1 MNPTRIF
8 IDTDIGDDVD
18 DALAI
23 ALAVL
28 SPELTLTG
36 VSTVYGN
43 VSARQQ
49 LAMQL
54 LRQLGAKVPVAAG
67 LGQSLRF
74 QANTSVM
81 PRQCQVLT
89 EPPPVTGGRHGVE
102 LLIENICEDPE
113 TVIVALGPLTNVA
126 MAVLLAP
133 NVMKR
138 ANILLMGGAFRA
150 VYPEYNIL
158 CDPEAANI
166 VLQSGA
172 KIRMIGLD
180 VTVPCVLSKED
191 ESFIESFHSGYRGF
205 LASLSTIWLETSKS
219 KKITLHDPLTVASLI
234 DPSLLQL
241 EAAPVRIELDSGPLR
256 GLTVDLRHPF
266 RQREPIPPPN
276 AEIAVSVD
284 ALRTCRLVMER
295 IFGGTPIGL
304 GS

>member
-1 MNPTRIF
+1 MEPTRIF

-28 SPELTLTG
+28 SPELALTG

-43 VSARQQ
+43 ASARQQ
-49 LAMQL
+49 LAAQL
-54 LRQLGAKVPVAAG
+54 LRQLGAEVPAAAG

-74 QANTSVM
+74 QANTTVL
-81 PRQCQVLT
+81 PRQCQALT
-89 EPPPVTGGRHGVE
+89 EQRSVMGGRHGVE
-102 LLIENICEDPE
+102 LLVETIRANPE
-113 TVIVALGPLTNVA
+113 TVIVALGPLTNIA
-126 MAVLLAP
+126 MAILLAP
-133 NVMKR
+133 DVMKR
-138 ANILLMGGAFRA
+138 ASIVLMGGAFRA

-172 KIRMIGLD
+172 KIRMVGLD

-191 ESFIESFHSGYRGF
+191 EGLIASFHSGYRGF
-205 LASLSTIWLETSKS
+205 LASLSAIWLETSKS

-234 DPSLLQL
+234 DPSLLEL
-241 EAAPVRIELDSGPLR
+241 EAAPVRIELDGGPLR

-284 ALRTCRLVMER
+284 ASRTCRLVMER
-295 IFGGTPIGL
+295 IFGGTPIG
-304 GS
+304 SPA

>member
-1 MNPTRIF
+1 MEPMRIF

-28 SPELTLTG
+28 SPELALTG
-36 VSTVYGN
+36 VSTTYGN

-49 LAMQL
+49 LAAQL
-54 LRQLGAKVPVAAG
+54 LHQLGTDVPVAAG

-74 QANTSVM
+74 QANTSVL
-81 PRQCQVLT
+81 PHQCRALAEQ
-89 EPPPVTGGRHGVE
+89 PPVTGGRHGVE
-102 LLIENICEDPE
+102 LLLETVREDPE
-113 TVIVALGPLTNVA
+113 TVIVALGPLTNIAVA
-126 MAVLLAP
+126 TLLAP
-133 NVMKR
+133 DVMKR
-138 ANILLMGGAFRA
+138 TNIVLMGGAFRA

-205 LASLSTIWLETSKS
+205 LASLSTIWLKTSKS

-234 DPSLLQL
+234 DPSLLKF
-241 EAAPVRIELDSGPLR
+241 EAAPVRIELDTGPLR
-256 GLTVDLRHPF
+256 GLTVNLRHPF

-295 IFGGTPIGL
+295 IFGGAPIGL
-304 GS
+304 PV